1 MNKRT
6 YVGSAHH
13 LAYSSMVLGAL
24 PMMNVML
31 SSADWSIGG
40 LRTNQIIFLLILSGI
55 CLSYFHTILK
65 TMSQDCS
72 RYHHPQPPQPLLMTA
87 LLISMFITGILDL
100 LWLVVISIR
109 VDSLEPQPMPFE
121 DYAIFMVLSASML
134 CGFYALYKMY
144 KLNRLYRRS
153 QGNV

>member
-1 MNKRT
+1 
-6 YVGSAHH
+6 
-13 LAYSSMVLGAL
+13 MVLGAL

-31 SSADWSIGG
+31 SSADWSIGD
-40 LRTNQIIFLLILSGI
+40 LRTKQIVFLLILGGI
-55 CLSYFHTILK
+55 CLSYFYMVFK

-72 RYHHPQPPQPLLMTA
+72 RYHQPQPTSPLLITA

-100 LWLVVISIR
+100 LWLVMILMR
-109 VDSLEPQPMPFE
+109 VDRIDPQPVPFE
-121 DYAIFMVLSASML
+121 DYAVFTVLSASLL
-134 CGFYALYKMY
+134 CGFYALYKIY